1 MVLQTAAGSGLQRA
15 TTRSPLDWNPSYL
28 THLEITEIMKFLC
41 SWASHFPVRN
51 FGGLLQVHLPELDR
65 QTPFP
70 DQQGENLLS
79 RSGRGHQVLTSKP
92 FEWSS
97 LKQTED
103 ASLCKCHVMS
113 CVFLNTF
120 LQSEHMEGT
129 PSDQKRRPGEVK
141 VFASEDPGQ
150 SANFLKSQQ
159 AFASLQS
166 SKKYASEDIWLRM
179 FEAFAQGLQPCVS
192 QLSALVSQ
200 LMESPSFAIEQ
211 AN

>member
-120 LQSEHMEGT
+120 FAEWTYGRYAVRSEKKAWG
-129 PSDQKRRPGEVK
+129 
-141 VFASEDPGQ
+141 GQ
-150 SANFLKSQQ
+150 SLCLRRSRPISQLPEVP
-159 AFASLQS
+159 ASLCQPS
-166 SKKYASEDIWLRM
+166 EFKKICVRRHLTADVWSIRSGTAAVRVTTECVGISAHGEPFICHRAS
-179 FEAFAQGLQPCVS
+179 
-192 QLSALVSQ
+192 
-200 LMESPSFAIEQ
+200 
-211 AN
+211 